1 MAKTKKI
8 AEKSKP
14 KSNKKQSIKKTESH
28 KMAKT
33 ESKEKKQQ
41 KQSSPLKKL
50 PEFKQSLTPVL
61 NTPTIIAL
69 VVIILVGLAYIF
81 RGTYLAALVNGQ
93 PISRIK
99 IMREAEKAQ
108 GRQILEQVVLEELV
122 KQKAREEGIQISQE
136 LVDSQLDEIK
146 KNVSDQGQDFE
157 QLLSLQGMT
166 EEELRYQIRLQ
177 LMIEQLVN
185 VDASVSQEEIDQY
198 LEENKDFLPEE
209 ATEEE
214 LQQMAQQQLQSQKQ
228 NEQYQEWIQKLQDDA
243 NINYFVG
250 YAPVEATE
258 TE

>member
-1 MAKTKKI
+1 MAKTKKTSQQ
-8 AEKSKP
+8 SKT
-14 KSNKKQSIKKTESH
+14 KTNKKQSIKKTESH

-33 ESKEKKQQ
+33 ESKEKKQAVSSKESRQ
-41 KQSSPLKKL
+41 LDLKQ
-50 PEFKQSLTPVL
+50 TIAPVL
-61 NTPTIIAL
+61 NTPTIIGL
-69 VVIILVGLAYIF
+69 VIIILVGLAYIF

-136 LVDSQLDEIK
+136 LVNSQLDEIK

-166 EEELRYQIRLQ
+166 EEELRDQIRLQ
-177 LMIEQLVN
+177 LMLEQLVN
-185 VDASVSQEEIDQY
+185 VDAAVSQEEIDQY
-198 LEENKDFLPEE
+198 LEENQDFLPEE

-214 LQQMAQQQLQSQKQ
+214 LQQMVQQQLQSQKQ

-250 YAPVEATE
+250 YAPVEATK

>member
-1 MAKTKKI
+1 MAKTKKT
-8 AEKSKP
+8 SK
-14 KSNKKQSIKKTESH
+14 KSNTKSGKKQSIKKTESH
-28 KMAKT
+28 KMEKN
-33 ESKEKKQQ
+33 ESKEKKQSSASQ
-41 KQSSPLKKL
+41 DQADLKQTLAPI
-50 PEFKQSLTPVL
+50 L

-108 GRQILEQVVLEELV
+108 GSQILEQVVLEELV
-122 KQKAREEGIQISQE
+122 KQKAREEGIQVSQE
-136 LVDSQLDEIK
+136 LVDAQLDDIK
-146 KNVSDQGQDFE
+146 QNVTDQGQDFE

-166 EEELRYQIRLQ
+166 EEELRTQIRLQ
-177 LMIEQLVN
+177 LMVEQLVN
-185 VDASVSQEEIDQY
+185 VDATVSQEDIDQY
-198 LEENKDFLPEE
+198 LEENQEFLPEE

-250 YAPVEATE
+250 YAPAETTE
-258 TE
+258 IE